1 MTKWKIIFGW
11 ILIMMLLVPGIVFSQ
26 NTGNETMTAQA
37 QQEEEGEKVIHPGPQ
52 SIKEQTAIYVFLI
65 WTWSIIIVLIYVLRK
80 KIIEADRLHN
90 LAYFDSPKG
99 KPFRKP

>member
-1 MTKWKIIFGW
+1 MTNWKIIFGW
-11 ILIMMLLVPGIVFSQ
+11 TLIMMLLVQGIVFSQ
-26 NTGNETMTAQA
+26 NTGNETMPAQA
-37 QQEEEGEKVIHPGPQ
+37 RQEEDAEKIHPGPQ

-65 WTWSIIIVLIYVLRK
+65 WTWSIIIVLIYILRK